1 MSKWNR
7 PCRLKKEAR
16 PFFKEELARSV
27 MDFDNWKELKVDE
40 NALDEV
46 EEVFITYGNKRYPKY
61 ASYENIYEEFGMWC
75 NPDNDEYKKNG
86 EAGATLCFSM
96 HFPSCK
102 WEEHDRFMKGRMV
115 AGLMDRLQ
123 TEADNYFKQF
133 VSDELDD
140 NGQIIKD

>member
-7 PCRLKKEAR
+7 PCRLKKAAR

-27 MDFDNWKELKVDE
+27 MNFDDWKELNVDE
-40 NALDEV
+40 NALEEV
-46 EEVFITYGNKRYPKY
+46 EEVFITYGNKRYSKY
-61 ASYENIYEEFGMWC
+61 SGGNIYEELGMWA

-86 EAGATLCFSM
+86 EAGAILCFSM
-96 HFPSCK
+96 HFPSCT
-102 WEEHDRFMKGRMV
+102 WEDHDKFMKGRMV

-123 TEADNYFKQF
+123 SAADDYFKQF

-140 NGQIIKD
+140 NGQKRKD

>member
-16 PFFKEELARSV
+16 PFFKEVLARAI
-27 MDFDNWKELKVDE
+27 MNFDEWKEYKVDE
-40 NALDEV
+40 NALEEV
-46 EEVFITYGNKRYPKY
+46 EDVFITYGNKRYSKY
-61 ASYENIYEEFGMWC
+61 SSNNVSEDLGCWC

-86 EAGATLCFSM
+86 TAGATLCFSM

-123 TEADNYFKQF
+123 SAADNYFKQF
-133 VSDELDD
+133 VADEIDD
-140 NGQIIKD
+140 NGQEKEK

>member
-16 PFFKEELARSV
+16 PFFKEELARKI
-27 MDFDNWKELKVDE
+27 MNFDEWKDYKVDE
-40 NALDEV
+40 NALEEV
-46 EEVFITYGNKRYPKY
+46 EEVFITYGNKRYSKY
-61 ASYENIYEEFGMWC
+61 SSNVSEDLGCWC
-75 NPDNDEYKKNG
+75 NPENDEYKKNG
-86 EAGATLCFSM
+86 TAGATLCFSI

-123 TEADNYFKQF
+123 SAADNYFKQF
-133 VSDELDD
+133 VADEIDD
-140 NGQIIKD
+140 NGQEKK